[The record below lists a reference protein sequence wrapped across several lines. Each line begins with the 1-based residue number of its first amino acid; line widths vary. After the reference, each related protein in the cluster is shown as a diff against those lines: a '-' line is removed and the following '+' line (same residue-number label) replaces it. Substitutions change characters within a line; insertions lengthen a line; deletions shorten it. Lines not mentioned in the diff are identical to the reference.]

1 MNLGHPF
8 LIKKWNKRA
17 VATLVLETHN
27 LCVLTMVSIIRRLQA
42 CHLSY
47 SIELWTVQIL
57 SLRNFLL
64 VILCLFLFLFWILIR
79 IILMCLYFICLV
91 FILFVLF
98 LFYLSCFYFYRVR
111 LCTLME
117 TINYFKLMIATDN
130 FCQISFF
137 EIFELFWAYFLP
149 TKQEV
154 WPPLPYSLINNSRK
168 MKLIKYILI

>member
-42 CHLSY
+42 CNLSY
-47 SIELWTVQIL
+47 LMELWSVQVL

-64 VILCLFLFLFWILIR
+64 VSSCLFLFLFWILIR
-79 IILMCLYFICLV
+79 FILMCLYFICLV
-91 FILFVLF
+91 

-117 TINYFKLMIATDN
+117 TINYFKRKQNKIKEKMIERRG
-130 FCQISFF
+130 CIPQMV
-137 EIFELFWAYFLP
+137 EW
-149 TKQEV
+149 
-154 WPPLPYSLINNSRK
+154 
-168 MKLIKYILI
+168 